1 MIEELRRELRA
12 FLHAKGFPKGIDDK
26 AILEAEREVMLEAVN
41 GKRLADGDWQYVI
54 GGCHSDDVAVV
65 KLLAEKLGLKQG
77 VDWDYGLELDDY
89 HFEIAYGKS
98 EKVYRLIQL
107 VQLYFDASAVF
118 VAVSMQL
125 ASKKHVGEAEIQ
137 RLFKEEWDRLNK
149 EKWKALLKVEA
160 EFLNNFLRRFDS
172 RAKNVERGE
181 K

>member
-1 MIEELRRELRA
+1 MIEELRREFRA

-26 AILEAEREVMLEAVN
+26 AIFEAEREVMSEAVN
-41 GKRLADGDWQYVI
+41 GKRLAEGDWYSVF

-118 VAVSMQL
+118 LAVSMRL
-125 ASKKHVGEAEIQ
+125 SGKKHVSRAEIQ
-137 RLFKEEWDRLNK
+137 KMFAEEWRRLDK
-149 EKWKALLKVEA
+149 AKWEALVKVED
-160 EFLNNFLRRFDS
+160 EILRKFMNKD
-172 RAKNVERGE
+172 V
-181 K
+181 